1 MISQGLAMKKVF
13 VEQLRDGDTV
23 GDFFAVA
30 QCERKTTGANKP
42 FLSLVLSDATGR
54 VPAVAWDNVDRLA
67 AALQPGAV
75 ARIEA
80 AVGSYKGELQ
90 LKIMDARPLKAADK
104 INPADFTPKTP
115 HDVEHLYAQLLACR
129 ERVSDRHLRALLDA
143 FFTAPAFAEQFKQHP
158 AAKRMHHAYRGG
170 LLEHTLSVAQACLRI
185 CEHYSFLNRDLLITG
200 ALLHDIGK
208 LAEMSGELVNDYTTQ
223 GQLVGHLSI
232 GCEMVAKAA
241 AAIPGFP
248 DILKWH
254 VQHMILSHHGQY
266 EFGAPVLPSTLE
278 ALTLHYLDMLDAHL
292 FQARTA
298 VENEQ
303 KEPGD
308 FTKRV
313 YGLERAIFKAPL
325 PGAAGDTAVP
335 PAPLAAELDVIKDV
349 PAQDTLL

>member
-1 MISQGLAMKKVF
+1 MKKVYI
-13 VEQLRDGDTV
+13 EQLRDGDSI

-54 VPAVAWDNVDRLA
+54 VPGVAWDNVDRLA
-67 AALQPGAV
+67 AALQPGAIV
-75 ARIEA
+75 RVEA
-80 AVGSYKGELQ
+80 AVGSYRGEPQ
-90 LKIMDARPLKAADK
+90 LKVFDARPLKPSDK
-104 INPADFTPKTP
+104 INPADFAPKTP
-115 HDVEHLYAQLLACR
+115 HDVEYLYRQLLACR
-129 ERVSDRHLRALLDA
+129 EQVADQHLRALLDA
-143 FFTAPAFAEQFKQHP
+143 FFAAPACAEQFKQHP

-170 LLEHTLSVAQACLRI
+170 LLEHTLSVTQACLRI
-185 CEHYSFLNRDLLITG
+185 CEHYTFLNRDVLVSG

-208 LAEMSGELVNDYTTQ
+208 LAEMGGDVVTDYTTQ

-248 DILKWH
+248 DVLKWQ
-254 VQHMILSHHGQY
+254 VQHMILSHHGQH

-292 FQARTA
+292 FQARAA
-298 VENEQ
+298 VESEQ
-303 KEPGD
+303 KEPGE

-313 YGLERAIFKAPL
+313 YGLERAFYKGGVAAA
-325 PGAAGDTAVP
+325 PGAAPLAA
-335 PAPLAAELDVIKDV
+335 APLAAELDVIKDV